1 MTCSLLSEKY
11 SAIEVKQFYTKH
23 STDVFYVV
31 YGSFTTLET
40 TIQDK
45 CETTPTLLA

>member
-1 MTCSLLSEKY
+1 MK
-11 SAIEVKQFYTKH
+11 EVKQFYSEH

-40 TIQDK
+40 SIQDK
-45 CETTPTLLA
+45 GKFQRCALV